1 MLFITKQKLQPVQ
14 VYLVRVL
21 IQNSEALA
29 EDSSAGFSRALIV
42 EQLKYS
48 VIIVTILPIVCL
60 YPFVQKY
67 FVQGVMIGA
76 IKG

>member
-1 MLFITKQKLQPVQ
+1 MLYLSKPRLQPVQ
-14 VYLVRVL
+14 VYLMRVL

-29 EDSSAGFSRALIV
+29 EEGSAGFSRALIV
-42 EQLKYS
+42 EQLKYA
-48 VIIVTILPIVCL
+48 VIMVTILPIICL
-60 YPFVQKY
+60 YPFLQKY

>member
-1 MLFITKQKLQPVQ
+1 MREAQ
-14 VYLVRVL
+14 V
-21 IQNSEALA
+21 
-29 EDSSAGFSRALIV
+29 FPRALIV
-42 EQLKYS
+42 EQLKYA